1 MTYNMGDNSIKYI
14 GSYIIIAIVLCVK
27 AMLALLLWNY
37 VVLDMFKLE
46 QLNVWQAI
54 MAAIC
59 LFLIM
64 LKINIKV

>member
-1 MTYNMGDNSIKYI
+1 MGDSSIKYI
-14 GSYIIIAIVLCVK
+14 SSYIIIAIMLCVK
-27 AMLALLLWNY
+27 AILALLLWNY

-54 MAAIC
+54 MAAVC

-64 LKINIKV
+64 LKVNIKV

>member
-1 MTYNMGDNSIKYI
+1 MGDSSIKYI
-14 GSYIIIAIVLCVK
+14 SSYIIIAIVLCIK
-27 AMLALLLWNY
+27 AILALLLWNY

-54 MAAIC
+54 MAAVC

-64 LKINIKV
+64 LKVNIKV

>member
-1 MTYNMGDNSIKYI
+1 MGDSSIKYI
-14 GSYIIIAIVLCVK
+14 SSYIIIAIMLCVK
-27 AMLALLLWNY
+27 AILALLLWNY

-64 LKINIKV
+64 LKVNIKV